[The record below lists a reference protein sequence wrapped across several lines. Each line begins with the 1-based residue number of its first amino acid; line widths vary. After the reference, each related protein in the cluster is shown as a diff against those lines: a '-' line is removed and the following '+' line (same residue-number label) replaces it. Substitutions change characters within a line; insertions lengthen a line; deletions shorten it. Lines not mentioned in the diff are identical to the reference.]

1 MRDIFTGDC
10 RRKLPVLGFSLLF
23 FGILCFTFGVGIYPD
38 SDTYLQMQ
46 AKREPLYPLFLH
58 VCRNLWLVIMIQNLL
73 AAAGVAY
80 FTCTMRELFL
90 EKLTRGWQLL
100 GTIILWLCALMPH
113 VMTPLGSASHMILSN
128 AILTEGLTY
137 SFYLF
142 FSVELIRG
150 LLEEE
155 EKDRGA
161 AFLRGLFWVFLLLLL
176 RCQMMTT
183 LFIWVIVAGYAALTR
198 TKTGRRRILAS
209 GGILVAVLLVLLVRS
224 LCYNAYYQHYCNGYS
239 GENLGNVGFL
249 ANALY
254 LVDDTENVTISQDD
268 LRNSYQ
274 QMLEERDRR
283 QLFFSKEKDVLKQA
297 LQYEDCYDPL
307 KYDVIQ
313 PILEEKLYTAG
324 VTGQEVNEQVY
335 LQCGT
340 LFRTLLPVV
349 LPNYIS
355 LIMDNLCLGLIRSV
369 SLPHGIFV
377 WIGIL
382 VYGALLGLLL
392 YKQIKKRSRAVRL
405 FLFLALGMTLLHT
418 VATAA
423 VIMCLSRYVIYN
435 TTLLYSA
442 GFLALM
448 EEITEKR
455 KKSL

>member
-1 MRDIFTGDC
+1 
-10 RRKLPVLGFSLLF
+10 
-23 FGILCFTFGVGIYPD
+23 
-38 SDTYLQMQ
+38 
-46 AKREPLYPLFLH
+46 
-58 VCRNLWLVIMIQNLL
+58 MIQKPSR
-73 AAAGVAY
+73 
-80 FTCTMRELFL
+80 FH
-90 EKLTRGWQLL
+90 KK
-100 GTIILWLCALMPH
+100 
-113 VMTPLGSASHMILSN
+113 
-128 AILTEGLTY
+128 TY
-137 SFYLF
+137 
-142 FSVELIRG
+142 
-150 LLEEE
+150 
-155 EKDRGA
+155 
-161 AFLRGLFWVFLLLLL
+161 
-176 RCQMMTT
+176 
-183 LFIWVIVAGYAALTR
+183 
-198 TKTGRRRILAS
+198 
-209 GGILVAVLLVLLVRS
+209 GIP
-224 LCYNAYYQHYCNGYS
+224 
-239 GENLGNVGFL
+239 
-249 ANALY
+249 
-254 LVDDTENVTISQDD
+254 ISKCW
-268 LRNSYQ
+268 RN
-274 QMLEERDRR
+274 RDRR

-355 LIMDNLCLGLIRSV
+355 LIIDNLCLGLIRTV

-392 YKQIKKRSRAVRL
+392 YKQIKRRSRAVRL
-405 FLFLALGMTLLHT
+405 LLFLALGMTLLHT
-418 VATAA
+418 AATAA